1 MVRSHISGELG
12 TFLHNFEGDFSWSSQ
27 ESIFSW
33 LSPKRELFQ
42 RKFGEQLNLNIE
54 QARKCMYSLPTPLF
68 SWIFTPY
75 MEPLAYIS
83 DGIRVAVGVVVVV
96 IRSTYALVKIENR
109 SRKLSYVINSTESES
124 EDSERFHFFQFRLR
138 LRRLW
143 SSENCPKIPKIN
155 SRAYLFQRPF
165 SRSLYSEG
173 LIYGGKFAF
182 PNRLGSPYL

>member
-1 MVRSHISGELG
+1 
-12 TFLHNFEGDFSWSSQ
+12 
-27 ESIFSW
+27 
-33 LSPKRELFQ
+33 
-42 RKFGEQLNLNIE
+42 
-54 QARKCMYSLPTPLF
+54 MYSLPTPLF

-83 DGIRVAVGVVVVV
+83 DRIRVGVGVVVVV

-109 SRKLSYVINSTESES
+109 SRKLSYAINTTESES
-124 EDSERFHFFQFRLR
+124 EDSERFQFFQFRLP

-143 SSENCPKIPKIN
+143 SSENCPKIPEIN

-173 LIYGGKFAF
+173 LISTEGNLRFQIAWARLIFRSKFTVFALVFFVFKGNF
-182 PNRLGSPYL
+182 PSTRSWLAYIFWGNK